1 MSVVSNSVQPHRR
14 QPNRLLCPWDSPGK
28 NTGMGCHFLLQCMK
42 MKSESEVAQ
51 WCLTLRLLVTPWT
64 AAYQAPP
71 SVGFSRQEYWGRLP
85 FPSPVH
91 ESESEV
97 AQSWPTLRLLANP
110 WTAAYQ
116 APPSM
121 QEYLHGKYFLQARV
135 LEWGA
140 IAFSA
145 DRSSLIT
152 GAIIISLRSAS
163 LQPLAILMV
172 SNTRCCKF
180 TSLTIQPVGS
190 SNTKQCS

>member
-1 MSVVSNSVQPHRR
+1 MSDSVRPHRR
-14 QPNRLLCPWDSPGK
+14 QPTRLLCPWI
-28 NTGMGCHFLLQCMK
+28 LQ
-42 MKSESEVAQ
+42 V
-51 WCLTLRLLVTPWT
+51 
-64 AAYQAPP
+64 
-71 SVGFSRQEYWGRLP
+71 
-85 FPSPVH
+85 
-91 ESESEV
+91 
-97 AQSWPTLRLLANP
+97 
-110 WTAAYQ
+110 
-116 APPSM
+116 
-121 QEYLHGKYFLQARV
+121 RV

-190 SNTKQCS
+190 SNTKQCSQSWLHIRITWGIPNTCHPFSGCNIAQQTNHIKALGPQYCNALQVIPVCKPRLRPIGLLLRY